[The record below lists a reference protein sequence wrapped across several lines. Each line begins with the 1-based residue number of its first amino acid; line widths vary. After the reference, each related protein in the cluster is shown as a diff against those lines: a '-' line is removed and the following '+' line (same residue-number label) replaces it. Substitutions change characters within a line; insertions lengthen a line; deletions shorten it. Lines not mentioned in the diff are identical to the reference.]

1 MRGTCEKAA
10 AHRPACRIAEG
21 DLVVL
26 HVFSRAAP
34 DDKGEAVV
42 DIFRFNDDGKIVEH
56 WDVVQPLP
64 KPEEMAQQN
73 GVF

>member
-1 MRGTCEKAA
+1 M
-10 AHRPACRIAEG
+10 
-21 DLVVL
+21 VL
-26 HVFSRAAP
+26 HVFSRAAL

-73 GVF
+73 GMF

>member
-1 MRGTCEKAA
+1 M
-10 AHRPACRIAEG
+10 
-21 DLVVL
+21 VL

-56 WDVVQPLP
+56 WDVIQPMP

-73 GVF
+73 GMF

>member
-1 MRGTCEKAA
+1 M
-10 AHRPACRIAEG
+10 
-21 DLVVL
+21 L

-56 WDVVQPLP
+56 WDVIQPMP

-73 GVF
+73 GMF

>member
-1 MRGTCEKAA
+1 M
-10 AHRPACRIAEG
+10 
-21 DLVVL
+21 L

-56 WDVVQPLP
+56 WDIIQPMP
-64 KPEEMAQQN
+64 KLEEMAQQN
-73 GVF
+73 GMF